1 MAPDQVQI
9 PELRDSVSIVPS
21 VIKIKQSKRK
31 AHQKSVRFAPDI
43 EENWGSAPPN
53 QQRVYS
59 RLEKNFDDTTVQL
72 LSLERGGGHLA
83 ESTLPT
89 GCTANDGRGLSV
101 VRAPCDGLM
110 GVVEV
115 ESDTW

>member
-1 MAPDQVQI
+1 VAPDQVQI